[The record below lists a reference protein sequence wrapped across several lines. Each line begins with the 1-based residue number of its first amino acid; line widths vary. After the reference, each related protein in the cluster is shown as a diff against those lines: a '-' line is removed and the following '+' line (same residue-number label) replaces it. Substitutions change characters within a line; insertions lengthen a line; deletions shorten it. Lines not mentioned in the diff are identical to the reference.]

1 MLSFK
6 YIIDENQRD
15 VQLVISYQFYLAQ
28 SSSQILRI
36 MNVRED
42 LCALPF
48 YQQKTSLTKN
58 APENHSICDFFCI
71 NAFFSGSCPIKKEI
85 ETQKICREIALN
97 LEFSNGGM

>member
-15 VQLVISYQFYLAQ
+15 VKLVISYQFYLAQ

-36 MNVRED
+36 MNVRGD
-42 LCALPF
+42 LYALLF

-58 APENHSICDFFCI
+58 APENHSICEFFCI
-71 NAFFSGSCPIKKEI
+71 SAFSLVPAPLKK
-85 ETQKICREIALN
+85 K
-97 LEFSNGGM
+97 